1 MALEIASTVLLGGI
15 AFWWGIRFGRMLL
28 RRGATANDLFKGKT
42 SISLA
47 FLGLYVGMLLLA
59 LYVPQWQWLPLEWR
73 ALGMRVTWTAM
84 RVMLLGV
91 CGIAAVVSWQTV
103 RIQVLA
109 VALIGILG
117 LGSFVAAEAYLLA
130 PIYPSL
136 EDNLRAN
143 GVFQQTSSSSCAP
156 SAAATVLR
164 KWGID
169 ATESSVAK
177 FAGTSRLGTSMP
189 QLIVA
194 ARKLGMDGVEFTNTT
209 WEQMQRINRPGVL
222 ASWLFSGS
230 GRKSPHAI
238 ALLELTSDTATI
250 ADPALGK
257 IYRLNRSQ
265 FARIWRREYVPFF
278 RPEET
283 ILSLAQA
290 RDYLTRLGYLK
301 TPQDS
306 FTKAL
311 QRFQSIA
318 GLSATG
324 KLDRQTV
331 LLLSGPFLVDVPTLN
346 NRKGT

>member
-1 MALEIASTVLLGGI
+1 MPLEIASTLLLGGLV
-15 AFWWGIRFGRMLL
+15 FWWGIRFGRMLL

-143 GVFQQTSSSSCAP
+143 GVFQQTSASSCAP
-156 SAAATVLR
+156 SAMATVLR
-164 KWGID
+164 RWGID

-194 ARKLGMDGVEFTNTT
+194 ARKLGMDGVELTNTT

-222 ASWLFSGS
+222 ASWLFSGN
-230 GRKSPHAI
+230 GRKLPHAI
-238 ALLELTSDTATI
+238 ALLELTHDTATI

-257 IYRLNRSQ
+257 IYQLNRSQ

-283 ILSLAQA
+283 ILSTAQA
-290 RDYLTRLGYLK
+290 REYLTRLGYLK

-306 FTKAL
+306 FTSAL

-324 KLDRQTV
+324 KLDRQTA

-346 NRKGT
+346 KREGT